1 MIPGPDFQL
10 LIVTVI
16 SEASCGPPRRPTG
29 RPFIDYRRNSGLF
42 AEIATPCHTA
52 RLSFRVGL
60 PGLIF
65 DLWAV
70 PSKTGR
76 ALGCQAVLARGTS
89 HQPRGVIPLGFRKTQ
104 SFPERTPPSVTWDA
118 VTEGGFRRAQE
129 RPCTRQQGA
138 RAPEHQGEPCP
149 FSEPCAGPSVQAA
162 GRSQRGGR
170 GRLGPLTGW
179 PLGEGWSWCSFVFTW
194 CLKIDT

>member
-70 PSKTGR
+70 PPKTGR
-76 ALGCQAVLARGTS
+76 ALGARQSSPGARVTSPAVSFLWDSGKPSHFPRGPLPQSHGTRSPRGASDEHRRGRAPASKERGPQSIRGSLAPSLSRARG
-89 HQPRGVIPLGFRKTQ
+89 
-104 SFPERTPPSVTWDA
+104 
-118 VTEGGFRRAQE
+118 RRS
-129 RPCTRQQGA
+129 RLWGA
-138 RAPEHQGEPCP
+138 H
-149 FSEPCAGPSVQAA
+149 
-162 GRSQRGGR
+162 RGGDA
-170 GRLGPLTGW
+170 GGW
-179 PLGEGWSWCSFVFTW
+179 
-194 CLKIDT
+194 DR